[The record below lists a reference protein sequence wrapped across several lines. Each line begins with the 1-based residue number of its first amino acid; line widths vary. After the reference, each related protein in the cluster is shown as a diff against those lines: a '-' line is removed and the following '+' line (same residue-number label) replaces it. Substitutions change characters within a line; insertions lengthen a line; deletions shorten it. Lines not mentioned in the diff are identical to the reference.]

1 MTETARA
8 ATLALFLLLTCGA
21 GVTACASGASVPG
34 TMATANPVEATPT
47 TGPRPGSGEVTL
59 GGAGAAMARPMKP
72 IAPSAMLAE
81 LAAIG
86 LEPAALPPL
95 AELEPDKLRRVMR
108 TFTRSLGAVCA
119 DCHVE
124 NDFAAPTPRKNVA
137 AKMWDQYVR
146 GLSLTSGGGAPDS
159 PLSPLTPLSPL
170 YCDSCHAGRI
180 TPLLDR
186 HDGKALAQWMDGNFV
201 ARLRRTDGKAHRCE
215 TCHGEPFAPRF
226 LAAWTKDA
234 PRVRARSR

>member
-1 MTETARA
+1 MTATGRA
-8 ATLALFLLLTCGA
+8 AALASAASIALVLVVTSGA
-21 GVTACASGASVPG
+21 GVTACASGASAPG

-47 TGPRPGSGEVTL
+47 TGPRPGSGEVAL
-59 GGAGAAMARPMKP
+59 GGAGATLAGPMKP

-81 LAAIG
+81 LTAIG
-86 LEPAALPPL
+86 LDPAALPPL
-95 AELEPDKLRRVMR
+95 AQLEPDKLRRVMR

-146 GLSLTSGGGAPDS
+146 GLSLSAAAGAPG
-159 PLSPLTPLSPL
+159 SPL
-170 YCDSCHAGRI
+170 YCDSCHGGRI

-186 HDGKALAQWMDGNFV
+186 HDGKALAAWMDTNFV
-201 ARLRRTDGKAHRCE
+201 ARLKRTDGKDQRCE

-234 PRVRARSR
+234 PRTRARPR

>member
-1 MTETARA
+1 VTRTRSGPLASA
-8 ATLALFLLLTCGA
+8 ASIVLLLVASGA
-21 GVTACASGASVPG
+21 GITACASGARAPA

-47 TGPRPGSGEVTL
+47 TGPRPGSGQVAL
-59 GGAGAAMARPMKP
+59 GGAGSTVAGPMKP

-81 LAAIG
+81 LTAIG
-86 LEPAALPPL
+86 LDPAALPPL
-95 AELEPDKLRRVMR
+95 AQLEPDKLRRVMR

-146 GLSLTSGGGAPDS
+146 GLSLAAPRGAPDS
-159 PLSPLTPLSPL
+159 LTSPL

-186 HDGKALAQWMDGNFV
+186 RDGKELAEWMDANFV
-201 ARLRRTDGKAHRCE
+201 ERLKRTDGKEHRCE
-215 TCHGEPFAPRF
+215 TCHGEPFASRF

-234 PRVRARSR
+234 PRVRPHAR

>member
-1 MTETARA
+1 MTAG
-8 ATLALFLLLTCGA
+8 ATLASAASLALLLA
-21 GVTACASGASVPG
+21 SVTACAGGAGAPSS
-34 TMATANPVEATPT
+34 MATANPREATPT

-81 LAAIG
+81 LSAIG
-86 LEPAALPPL
+86 LDPAALPPL
-95 AELEPDKLRRVMR
+95 AQLEPDKLRRVMR

-146 GLSLTSGGGAPDS
+146 GLSLTAGGGAPDS
-159 PLSPLTPLSPL
+159 PLAPL

-186 HDGKALAQWMDGNFV
+186 HDGKALAEWMDRNFV
-201 ARLRRTDGKAHRCE
+201 ARLKRTDGKEHRCE

-226 LAAWTKDA
+226 LAAWTRDA
-234 PRVRARSR
+234 PRVRPR

>member
-8 ATLALFLLLTCGA
+8 ATLAPAASLALFLLLTSGA
-21 GVTACASGASVPG
+21 GVTACASGARVPG

-81 LAAIG
+81 LTAIG

-95 AELEPDKLRRVMR
+95 ARLEPDKLRRVMR

-146 GLSLTSGGGAPDS
+146 GLSLGGGAPDS
-159 PLSPLTPLSPL
+159 PLSPL

-186 HDGKALAQWMDGNFV
+186 HDGKALAQWMDENFV
-201 ARLRRTDGKAHRCE
+201 GRLRRTDGKEHRCE